1 MVKSS
6 SSSSKNVKMVR
17 CDIEKAPEKE
27 LKIGRKVY
35 WKLPFPE
42 PTEMEEEAMEWT
54 HPNPRPTQGG
64 RKVACI
70 QMSYSEEYA
79 KRDILRAHFSS
90 SEWGTVDYTK
100 PATIIDFIKGDEV
113 WEHYITLLCESN
125 DGEFEKVNILNI
137 AKAIDAEEKEDGSD
151 DNYALVQLRKLA
163 SIAQIEVKEHRVL
176 KTYHPWTQRTRK
188 KVDKLFVDMWPKLR
202 AIVCDYK
209 EGEGGSH
216 EQNTSHNQFP
226 KEAVRKSVLPMIR
239 YMKRNLNVY
248 GMGLIT
254 ECMNDKDYDEDDVWT
269 DSDLAKK
276 MQTGAYSVEDEM
288 TYANDGMY

>member
-1 MVKSS
+1 
-6 SSSSKNVKMVR
+6 MVR

-64 RKVACI
+64 RKVHCI

-79 KRDILRAHFSS
+79 KRHILRAHFSS
-90 SEWGTVDYTK
+90 IEWGTVDYTQ
-100 PATIIDFIKGDEV
+100 PATIIDFIKCDDDYETD
-113 WEHYITLLCESN
+113 YITLLCKSK

-137 AKAIDAEEKEDGSD
+137 AKAIDGEEKGNDSE
-151 DNYALVQLRKLA
+151 DNYALVQLRKLP
-163 SIAQIEVKEHRVL
+163 SVAQIEVKEHRML
-176 KTYHPWTQRTRK
+176 KPYHPWTRGTRK
-188 KVDKLFVDMWPKLR
+188 KVDKLFDDIWPKLR

-209 EGEGGSH
+209 EEEGGSH

-248 GMGLIT
+248 GMGLIKD
-254 ECMNDKDYDEDDVWT
+254 CMDDKDYDEDKVWI
-269 DSDLAKK
+269 DSDLAND
-276 MQTGAYSVEDEM
+276 MQTGAYSVDDEM
-288 TYANDGMY
+288 SYTNDGMY